1 MHAVVSPGESL
12 LDVLSEVLTAV
23 RMDGAVYISAEFTA
37 PWCAEA
43 QHGLHRVAGRLP
55 RTDHVI
61 FFHLLTQGRCD
72 VRLAD
77 GSQTVSAEA
86 GDLLL
91 FPHDHLHVLG
101 SDLALKP
108 TEVREII
115 DPSGLTQDLT
125 VMRHGGGGEPT
136 HFVCGYLAC
145 DRQIFR
151 PLLDSLPEMLRI
163 PLGDLSVNG
172 WIADLLRLG
181 VEESRAQRPG
191 ARSLL
196 AKLSE
201 LTFVEAMRRYVQSQP
216 PDQKGWLA
224 GLRDP
229 FVGRALALLH
239 AKPRHRWTVDE
250 LAREVALSRSA
261 LADRFVEL
269 IGEPPMQYLTRWRM
283 ALAARSLRSGFD
295 QIARIAERSG
305 YESEAAF
312 TRAFKRE
319 FGMPPSAWR
328 KKVA

>member
-1 MHAVVSPGESL
+1 M
-12 LDVLSEVLTAV
+12 DVLSDVLTAI
-23 RMDGAVYISAEFTA
+23 RMDGAVYINAEFTA

-43 QHGLHRVAGRLP
+43 QHGLHRAAGQLP

-61 FFHLLTQGRCD
+61 FFHLLTEGRCS

-77 GSQTVSAEA
+77 GSETVSAVA

-101 SDLALKP
+101 SDLALP
-108 TEVREII
+108 PAEVKEII
-115 DPSGLTQDLT
+115 DVSDLTQGLIE
-125 VMRHGGGGEPT
+125 MRSGGGGEAT
-136 HFVCGYLAC
+136 RFVCGYLAC
-145 DRQIFR
+145 DQRIFR
-151 PLLDSLPEMLRI
+151 PLLDALPQMLRI
-163 PLGDLSVNG
+163 PLGDVTVSG

-181 VEESRAQRPG
+181 VQESRAQRPG

-201 LTFVEAMRRYVQSQP
+201 LTFVEALRRYIQSQP
-216 PDQKGWLA
+216 ADQKGWLA

-229 FVGRALALLH
+229 YVGRALALLH
-239 AKPRHRWTVDE
+239 GKSRHRWTVEE

-261 LADRFVEL
+261 FAERFVDM
-269 IGEPPMQYLTRWRM
+269 IGEPPMQYLTRWRL
-283 ALAARSLRSGFD
+283 ALAARALRTSFD
-295 QIARIAERSG
+295 GIARIAERSG

-319 FGMPPSAWR
+319 FGVPPSAWR
-328 KKVA
+328 RNGGEVTGGRA